1 MKINFNYLKLAII
14 TSASAVLGV
23 VGMVMYLHYI
33 GKFYSWLFTTYSP
46 VVAAV
51 VLALIGFLICVIGSY
66 INMKMKDRRNDT

>member
-1 MKINFNYLKLAII
+1 MKIDFNYLKFAIT

-51 VLALIGFLICVIGSY
+51 VLALIGFLICAVYFY
-66 INMKMKDRRNDT
+66 ISMKLKSRKNL